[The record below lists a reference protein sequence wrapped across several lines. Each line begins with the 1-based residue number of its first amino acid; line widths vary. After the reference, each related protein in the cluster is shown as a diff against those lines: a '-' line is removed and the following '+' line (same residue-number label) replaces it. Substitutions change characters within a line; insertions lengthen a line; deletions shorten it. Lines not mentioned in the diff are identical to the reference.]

1 MGLSLLLFQVL
12 LFQFFKFKFTLIFQ
26 YQSTETGGLGA
37 HGLRVQKP
45 VEGVSRG
52 EQGHA
57 PIQPPEMGDVRVQD
71 PLLSLRLVTHY
82 LARVKGY
89 SYCLPFFFSVFVV
102 VDVVLAGVGVVFIFS
117 AVAMTFG

>member
-1 MGLSLLLFQVL
+1 M
-12 LFQFFKFKFTLIFQ
+12 
-26 YQSTETGGLGA
+26 
-37 HGLRVQKP
+37 
-45 VEGVSRG
+45 SRG

-82 LARVKGY
+82 LARVKDY
-89 SYCLPFFFSVFVV
+89 SYCLPFFFFFVFVV
-102 VDVVLAGVGVVFIFS
+102 VDVVLAGIGVVFIFS

>member
-1 MGLSLLLFQVL
+1 
-12 LFQFFKFKFTLIFQ
+12 
-26 YQSTETGGLGA
+26 
-37 HGLRVQKP
+37 
-45 VEGVSRG
+45 
-52 EQGHA
+52 
-57 PIQPPEMGDVRVQD
+57 MGDVRVQD

-89 SYCLPFFFSVFVV
+89 SYCLPFFFFVFVV